1 MISFDQGDRDVP
13 RVVISGIGLVSPLG
27 FDRETTWSNLL
38 ASKLAIRQLGS
49 GEVDHFSE
57 LQQIAQLR
65 LFGAPVDHSEV
76 LTRLERLS
84 DLRPSAP
91 CTVSG
96 KLLDPVVAMS
106 LLACHEAL
114 QQAGLPLN
122 VGEHYRTGCTYGAS
136 KGGLRS
142 IERLLTPSEDGV
154 SMDESQERQLGDMWW
169 YSAQTDSATR
179 AMAAMTKVKAFMACP
194 VAACATGLISILQ
207 AALAIRSGQC
217 DVCIAGSSDA
227 AIRASVLSSFHRLR
241 VTSRHPVA
249 ASACRPFDRDRDGF
263 AIGEGA
269 GVLILESESSAS
281 RRGVRPLARLSA
293 GGWLSDS
300 TGMTQ
305 IDTSGSV
312 VAELLSR
319 TLQALSDKRPV
330 DYVNLHG
337 TGTESNDLAEGLGMK
352 HCFQN
357 AIPPC
362 SGFKGQ
368 IGHLLGGASSV
379 ETGLTILAMR
389 DQVLPAS
396 ANLFAMDERLT
407 LPLVREHQRGV
418 SVDRVMKL
426 SLGFGGHVACAVFD
440 QPHDSDLP
448 RDSSYCGS
456 RASASSEPARNR
468 TSLT

>member
-1 MISFDQGDRDVP
+1 MISFDQGDRDAR
-13 RVVISGIGLVSPLG
+13 RVVITGIGLVSPLG
-27 FDRETTWSNLL
+27 LDRESTWSNLL
-38 ASKLAIRQLGS
+38 ASKSAVRQLGS
-49 GEVDHFSE
+49 EDVDHFSE
-57 LQQIAQLR
+57 LQKIAQLR
-65 LFGAPVDHSEV
+65 LYGAPVDHSEV
-76 LTRLERLS
+76 STRLERLIEPKTRASCRLS
-84 DLRPSAP
+84 D
-91 CTVSG
+91 G
-96 KLLDPVVAMS
+96 LLDPVVAMS

-122 VGEHYRTGCTYGAS
+122 VGEHFHTGCTFGAS

-142 IERLLTPSEDGV
+142 IERLLQSSGDCTSV
-154 SMDESQERQLGDMWW
+154 DEFEEQRLGDIWW
-169 YSAQTDSATR
+169 CSAQTDSATR
-179 AMAAMTKVKAFMACP
+179 AIAGITKVKAFMTCP
-194 VAACATGLISILQ
+194 VAACATGLISVLQ

-241 VTSRHPVA
+241 VTSRHSEP

-269 GVLILESESSAS
+269 GVLVLESEASAR

-300 TGMTQ
+300 AGMTQ
-305 IDTSGSV
+305 IDASGSV

-319 TLQALSDKRPV
+319 TLRALSDRRPV

-352 HCFQN
+352 QCFQN

-368 IGHLLGGASSV
+368 TGHLLGGASSV
-379 ETGLTILAMR
+379 ETGLSILAMR

-396 ANLFAMDERLT
+396 ANLFAMDERLN
-407 LPLVREHQRGV
+407 LPLVREHQRDV
-418 SVDRVMKL
+418 QVNRILKL

-440 QPHDSDLP
+440 QP
-448 RDSSYCGS
+448 RESSY
-456 RASASSEPARNR
+456 
-468 TSLT
+468 

>member
-1 MISFDQGDRDVP
+1 MISFDQGGRDVP

-27 FDRETTWSNLL
+27 LDREATWSNLL
-38 ASKLAIRQLGS
+38 ASKSAVRFLGS
-49 GEVDHFSE
+49 EDVDHFGE
-57 LQQIAQLR
+57 LQKIAQLR

-76 LTRLERLS
+76 STRLERLS
-84 DLRPSAP
+84 ELKTTASCRD
-91 CTVSG
+91 SG
-96 KLLDPVVAMS
+96 DLLDPVVAMS

-122 VGEHYRTGCTYGAS
+122 VGEHYQTGCTFGAS

-142 IERLLTPSEDGV
+142 IERLLKPSAAGT
-154 SMDESQERQLGDMWW
+154 SIDEYQEQRLGDMWW

-179 AMAAMTKVKAFMACP
+179 AIAAMTKVKALMTCP

-241 VTSRHPVA
+241 VTSRHPEPA
-249 ASACRPFDRDRDGF
+249 IACRPFDRDRDGF

-269 GVLILESESSAS
+269 GVLVLESEASAR
-281 RRGVRPLARLSA
+281 RRGIRPLARLSA

-305 IDTSGSV
+305 IDSSGSV

-319 TLQALSDKRPV
+319 TLQALSDKQPV
-330 DYVNLHG
+330 DYINLHG

-352 HCFQN
+352 QCFQT

-379 ETGLTILAMR
+379 ETGLSILAMR

-396 ANLFAMDERLT
+396 ANLFAMDERLN

-418 SVDRVMKL
+418 QIDRIMKL

-440 QPHDSDLP
+440 QPGDGC
-448 RDSSYCGS
+448 Y
-456 RASASSEPARNR
+456 
-468 TSLT
+468 